1 MLSQNYNSNIDIDE
15 ESLYYYVVNNKLDNN
30 VESFDG
36 NIKPSDEENVQ
47 TGYAPAVE
55 IDDTTDE
62 LDEIGKISKPHN
74 MSNAINELDK
84 LSKLG
89 KLNKLSKPISINS
102 PVKTNVDIKNV
113 TFDLSPKETIIK
125 QQPVVK
131 QQHVVKQQPVIKQ
144 RPVIKPTP
152 VIKRSPMHSRKKVR
166 NSKRKTR
173 SNMLYFI
180 VLLMFGLLAIY
191 ILKGSTFGCI
201 HSRKTPTMDVKLPKV
216 ENIQNMPTPT
226 NIPVGSHGSAI
237 PQLSIDSDFKAIF
250 VKKSAN

>member
-55 IDDTTDE
+55 MDDTTDE

-125 QQPVVK
+125 QQPA
-131 QQHVVKQQPVIKQ
+131 IKQ

-152 VIKRSPMHSRKKVR
+152 VIKRSPMHSNKKVR